1 MRVLPP
7 TAALLFLACGSPP
20 APVVSPNPVPRPDTS
35 AAQPRVENTPSAAP
49 ALPPIPSVEG
59 PLAIKV
65 VYPPA
70 QHLIESR
77 DSNFV
82 FGSVGNGRATLTING
97 VPAKVY
103 PNGSFLAFVANPP
116 ATTPRYDLVAV
127 VGNDTSRASQPVR
140 VQDPR
145 PVLALTGP
153 LVVDTTSISPR
164 APATAPMLFRGDER
178 VRVTVRAP
186 TNASVWAAWP
196 TGSQWL
202 LPTLGDSLS
211 GAGFA

>member
-1 MRVLPP
+1 MRALPACL
-7 TAALLFLACGSPP
+7 TAAVLAFSCSQPPPP
-20 APVVSPNPVPRPDTS
+20 AVSPTPVSKPDT
-35 AAQPRVENTPSAAP
+35 AQPVSQHDESSPAP
-49 ALPPIPSVEG
+49 PLPAIPSVEG

-153 LVVDTTSISPR
+153 L
-164 APATAPMLFRGDER
+164 
-178 VRVTVRAP
+178 
-186 TNASVWAAWP
+186 
-196 TGSQWL
+196 
-202 LPTLGDSLS
+202 
-211 GAGFA
+211 